1 MIGNPIRLL
10 RVAWDSTK
18 LAVSVIAKNK
28 EKAVVLSENQNAVAQ
43 QFRGKEANKQL
54 KKLFEVKTL
63 QSFQTGF
70 CWC

>member
-28 EKAVVLSENQNAVAQ
+28 EKAVVLSENHNAVAQ

-54 KKLFEVKTL
+54 KKLFEVK
-63 QSFQTGF
+63 
-70 CWC
+70 